1 MISRK
6 FPTDHLRIKRRRR
19 LIDPIDTV
27 FAALANPT
35 RRELLRLLRDEGQ
48 QPVQQLANH
57 FAIQRPSIS
66 EHLKVL
72 RDVGLVSEHKQGRQR
87 YYYLEGAMLRVIQEW
102 LAPYERFWKD
112 RIGNLEIL
120 LAEENND

>member
-1 MISRK
+1 M
-6 FPTDHLRIKRRRR
+6 
-19 LIDPIDTV
+19 IDPIDTI

-35 RRELLRLLRDEGQ
+35 RREILRLLRDEGK

-57 FAIQRPSIS
+57 FAMQRASIS

-72 RDVGLVSEHKQGRQR
+72 RDVGLVSEYKQGRQR
-87 YYYLEGAMLRVIQEW
+87 YYFLEEAPLREVQEW

-112 RIGNLEIL
+112 RIANLEEL
-120 LAEENND
+120 LAEESHD

>member
-1 MISRK
+1 MN
-6 FPTDHLRIKRRRR
+6 
-19 LIDPIDTV
+19 DPIDTV

-35 RRELLRLLRDEGQ
+35 RRELMRLLRDEGQ

-57 FAIQRPSIS
+57 FAMQRPSIS

-87 YYYLEGAMLRVIQEW
+87 YYYLEGALLREVQEW
-102 LAPYERFWKD
+102 LTPYEWFWKD
-112 RIGNLEIL
+112 RIANLEML
-120 LAEENND
+120 LAEESHD

>member
-1 MISRK
+1 MR
-6 FPTDHLRIKRRRR
+6 
-19 LIDPIDTV
+19 DPIDTV

-35 RRELLRLLRDEGQ
+35 RRELLRLLRDKGQ

-57 FAIQRPSIS
+57 FAMQRPSIS

-72 RDVGLVSEHKQGRQR
+72 RDAGLVSEHKQGRQR
-87 YYYLEGAMLRVIQEW
+87 YYCLEGALLREVQEW

-112 RIGNLEIL
+112 RIANLEVL
-120 LAEENND
+120 LAEENHD

>member
-1 MISRK
+1 MN
-6 FPTDHLRIKRRRR
+6 
-19 LIDPIDTV
+19 DPIDTV
-27 FAALANPT
+27 FSALANPT

-57 FAIQRPSIS
+57 FDMQRPSIS

-87 YYYLEGAMLRVIQEW
+87 YYYLEGAKLGVIKEW
-102 LAPYERFWKD
+102 LSPYERFWND
-112 RIGNLEIL
+112 RINNLEIL
-120 LAEENND
+120 LAEENHD

>member
-1 MISRK
+1 MN
-6 FPTDHLRIKRRRR
+6 
-19 LIDPIDTV
+19 DPIDTV

-57 FAIQRPSIS
+57 FTMQRPSIS

-72 RDVGLVSEHKQGRQR
+72 RDVGLVSEHKARTAALLLPRGSYDSSDSRVASALR
-87 YYYLEGAMLRVIQEW
+87 TVLERPDCQSGDITCRGE
-102 LAPYERFWKD
+102 P
-112 RIGNLEIL
+112 
-120 LAEENND
+120 

>member
-1 MISRK
+1 MS
-6 FPTDHLRIKRRRR
+6 
-19 LIDPIDTV
+19 DPIDEV

-57 FAIQRPSIS
+57 FAMQRPSIS

-72 RDVGLVSEHKQGRQR
+72 RDVGLVSEQKQGRQR
-87 YYYLEGAMLRVIQEW
+87 YYSLQGALLQELQEW
-102 LAPYERFWKD
+102 LAPYEQFWKD
-112 RIGNLEIL
+112 RIANLEVL
-120 LAEENND
+120 LAEENHD

>member
-1 MISRK
+1 MN
-6 FPTDHLRIKRRRR
+6 
-19 LIDPIDTV
+19 DPIDMV

-57 FAIQRPSIS
+57 FTMQRPSIS
-66 EHLKVL
+66 EHLKIL
-72 RDVGLVSEHKQGRQR
+72 RDVGLVSEQKQGRQR
-87 YYYLEGAMLRVIQEW
+87 YYYLEGAMIQVIQEW

-112 RIGNLEIL
+112 RIANLETL
-120 LAEENND
+120 LAEENHD